1 LDELDDKEM
10 YWGNF
15 YNVLKDGLNCRL
27 GRGRGLVSDDL
38 RVKMK
43 ISNKRKKIKPVLQY
57 DLHGNFIKKW
67 NAVSD
72 AELFLEVNNNT
83 NISACCLGK
92 QKSAWGYIWKY
103 INGPIKN
110 KIEGVVFLTGDRHHS
125 EIIKKERNG
134 TYPLLDIT
142 ASPLTSGLSKFTGK
156 EKNHPSRIIGIDHT
170 TNYGKISFTGTFKD
184 RKMKIEFIGPG
195 GESLTVYEID
205 AKDLK

>member
-1 LDELDDKEM
+1 MFGDKQLNWLENALSQSSENYKINFRFIVSGSQILNELNPYDCLTHYPIE
-10 YWGNF
+10 
-15 YNVLKDGLNCRL
+15 YNEL
-27 GRGRGLVSDDL
+27 
-38 RVKMK
+38 
-43 ISNKRKKIKPVLQY
+43 I
-57 DLHGNFIKKW
+57 NFI
-67 NAVSD
+67 
-72 AELFLEVNNNT
+72 T
-83 NISACCLGK
+83 
-92 QKSAWGYIWKY
+92 
-103 INGPIKN
+103 KN

-170 TNYGKISFTGTFKD
+170 TNYGKISFTGTFKE